1 MNITA
6 LIAGELEIKAWQVES
21 AARLLDEGNTIPFI
35 ARYRK
40 EATGELDETV
50 LRSIAE
56 KLGYYRSLEQ
66 RKQEVCGSSTNRAS
80 SVMS

>member
-1 MNITA
+1 MR
-6 LIAGELEIKAWQVES
+6 
-21 AARLLDEGNTIPFI
+21 RLLDEGIQSFI

-56 KLGYYRSLEQ
+56 KLGYYRSLEE
-66 RKQEVCGSSTNRAS
+66 RKQESFGSSMNRAS
-80 SVMS
+80 SPKS